1 MPDATP
7 RIFVVDDD
15 DSIRRA
21 LSRLIRSWGYEVE
34 SFADAA
40 SFLGAPRPKHAS
52 CAILDVHMPALSGL
66 ELQAEIAKRG
76 RELPIVFLTGQGDV
90 PKAVRAM
97 QGGAVD
103 FLQKPASE
111 AELRRAAASRQANT
125 PRARDLAWRHFGRS
139 QQGDRLPPGH
149 HRAHRQG
156 PSPAGYGEDG
166 REVGRGARPSRR
178 APRRGARPR
187 FVDVPFEWR
196 RLRPDP
202 IAIKVNNQ
210 P

>member
-7 RIFVVDDD
+7 KIFVVDDD

-34 SFADAA
+34 SFGDAA
-40 SFLGAPRPKHAS
+40 TFLEAPRPEHAS

-103 FLQKPASE
+103 FLQKPAPE
-111 AELRRAAASRQANT
+111 ADLRSAVERALDRSIAALNDESALADARQHLAMLT
-125 PRARDLAWRHFGRS
+125 PRELETLRGVISGAPNKVIAY
-139 QQGDRLPPGH
+139 RLGITE
-149 HRAHRQG
+149 RTVKAHRQQVMEKMRVRSVAELVRVVEPLG
-156 PSPAGYGEDG
+156 VEPDAG
-166 REVGRGARPSRR
+166 
-178 APRRGARPR
+178 
-187 FVDVPFEWR
+187 
-196 RLRPDP
+196 
-202 IAIKVNNQ
+202 
-210 P
+210 

>member
-1 MPDATP
+1 MPDAAP
-7 RIFVVDDD
+7 KIFVVDDD

-40 SFLGAPRPKHAS
+40 SFLEAPRPKRAS
-52 CAILDVHMPALSGL
+52 CAILDVHLPALSGL

-103 FLQKPASE
+103 FLQKPAPE
-111 AELRRAAASRQANT
+111 ADLRSAVDRALDRSVAALNEEGALEGARQHLAKLT
-125 PRARDLAWRHFGRS
+125 PRELETLRGVISGAPNKVIAY
-139 QQGDRLPPGH
+139 RLGITE
-149 HRAHRQG
+149 RTVKAHRQQVMQKMRVRSVAELVRLVEPLG
-156 PSPAGYGEDG
+156 VEPDAG
-166 REVGRGARPSRR
+166 
-178 APRRGARPR
+178 
-187 FVDVPFEWR
+187 
-196 RLRPDP
+196 
-202 IAIKVNNQ
+202 
-210 P
+210 

>member
-111 AELRRAAASRQANT
+111 AELRSAVDRALDRSITALSEAGALEDARRHLAKLT
-125 PRARDLAWRHFGRS
+125 PRELETLRGVISGAPNKVIAY
-139 QQGDRLPPGH
+139 RLGITE
-149 HRAHRQG
+149 RTVKAHRQQVMEKMG
-156 PSPAGYGEDG
+156 VRSVAEL
-166 REVGRGARPSRR
+166 V
-178 APRRGARPR
+178 
-187 FVDVPFEWR
+187 
-196 RLRPDP
+196 RLVEPLGVEPDHGS
-202 IAIKVNNQ
+202 
-210 P
+210 

>member
-34 SFADAA
+34 SFADAG
-40 SFLGAPRPKHAS
+40 SFLEAPRPKHAS

-103 FLQKPASE
+103 FLQKPAPEADLRSAVE
-111 AELRRAAASRQANT
+111 RALDRSIAALNEERALEDARRHLAELT
-125 PRARDLAWRHFGRS
+125 PRELQTLRGVISGAPNKVIAY
-139 QQGDRLPPGH
+139 RLGITE
-149 HRAHRQG
+149 RTVKAHRQQVMEKMG
-156 PSPAGYGEDG
+156 VRSVAEL
-166 REVGRGARPSRR
+166 V
-178 APRRGARPR
+178 
-187 FVDVPFEWR
+187 
-196 RLRPDP
+196 RLVEPLGVEPDSG
-202 IAIKVNNQ
+202 
-210 P
+210 